1 MAWRQEHGKPGH
13 AAPLDGDKDLTWKP
27 GGGGQAAKE
36 RAKEL
41 RKYAEQRALQKEAA
55 REERKAEK
63 EAAAKEAAS
72 ASSAASASAEGERP
86 ICKFFELGK
95 CNKGAKCKFR
105 HEVAAA
111 APEDGDAG
119 DAAEAF
125 DVIAKMPADAWLHII
140 SRLGVAGACSMAA
153 CCSALAAVVATK
165 GVWEEKRDQL
175 FGGGGGDTGAASS
188 SSEAPTAR
196 HECCVSEASL
206 RGWARAAVE
215 PAAELAL
222 GEMTSA
228 SIVGG
233 LGFSTHEGKMLR
245 LWEARS
251 GRRLGAKALKDA
263 PLCCDVGVVGAR
275 KTEYDASG
283 TRTVAA
289 VGDVE
294 GRVHLLDLEEPLD
307 GKEQR
312 GPFGPRGTFGA
323 VPPMQKMC
331 SVVVLQGSGRA
342 GADRGGAGAG
352 AGGTAD
358 VLAALLDE
366 AAGEDGD
373 DDNDAERDQYTPLAE
388 PVVTASAYRDGLITV
403 SAASLDGW
411 RAADAPPGARVA
423 HETWRGTLAFNSTEW
438 RLTFRGRDDQL
449 VDGELPGITD
459 GSLIALADGGMQNGA
474 SVLYAG

>member
-13 AAPLDGDKDLTWKP
+13 AAPLDGDKDLAWKP

-63 EAAAKEAAS
+63 EAAKEAAS

-175 FGGGGGDTGAASS
+175 FGGGGGGAGGAS

-215 PAAELAL
+215 PAQRRAHPRVA
-222 GEMTSA
+222 
-228 SIVGG
+228 
-233 LGFSTHEGKMLR
+233 HLR
-245 LWEARS
+245 GDRRAPRGVPAR
-251 GRRLGAKALKDA
+251 RPVRE
-263 PLCCDVGVVGAR
+263 PVR
-275 KTEYDASG
+275 
-283 TRTVAA
+283 VAA
-289 VGDVE
+289 VEKTRAPAAAHRRD
-294 GRVHLLDLEEPLD
+294 RAAHRTL
-307 GKEQR
+307 
-312 GPFGPRGTFGA
+312 
-323 VPPMQKMC
+323 PM
-331 SVVVLQGSGRA
+331 
-342 GADRGGAGAG
+342 
-352 AGGTAD
+352 
-358 VLAALLDE
+358 
-366 AAGEDGD
+366 
-373 DDNDAERDQYTPLAE
+373 
-388 PVVTASAYRDGLITV
+388 RDGRRRHRRRECLAQAHG
-403 SAASLDGW
+403 AAAR
-411 RAADAPPGARVA
+411 RAPAV
-423 HETWRGTLAFNSTEW
+423 
-438 RLTFRGRDDQL
+438 
-449 VDGELPGITD
+449 
-459 GSLIALADGGMQNGA
+459 
-474 SVLYAG
+474 